1 MRVGVL
7 IHFRFD
13 FLSFFINNTVLK
25 ITRKS
30 LIFNFLRFTARWNHQ
45 KKFHFLKK
53 KFVNFETFSV
63 DFLNTVLTL
72 KYV

>member
-30 LIFNFLRFTARWNHQ
+30 LIFNFLRFTAQ
-45 KKFHFLKK
+45 KSPKSDFFRLPRVEITKK
-53 KFVNFETFSV
+53 IREF
-63 DFLNTVLTL
+63 
-72 KYV
+72 